1 MTPLTTKTPRLLLVH
16 GHDCPLLDIRQ
27 SLAQRYAFVE
37 CALEDLATY
46 AWPMPLDIIIDAPID
61 TIEQFQRVQAA
72 LRKRPKHE
80 PGIAF
85 VIDRM
90 ERALVLRAHA
100 LGAESV
106 IARPLNNW
114 SLFSSIDVLLNRARS
129 RIWSEKFG
137 AEAEG
142 LVAGTDVLDSLF
154 EFAASGTRLT
164 QRELYSKGDT
174 VIETLGETG
183 LGRWVEAVKAHHSR
197 TYRHSLLVT
206 GIAVGFGQHLRM
218 RQEDLQR
225 LAIGGLMHDIG
236 KATIPAE
243 LLEKAG
249 PLTEEETL
257 IVREHPNLGRG
268 ILSRQGGFAPEMID
282 VVAHHHEMLD
292 GSGYPDGLSGNQ
304 IHDLVRI
311 VTISDI
317 FAALIEERAYKSAIL
332 NENAYAMLDNMKGK
346 LDMSL
351 VQAFKPIAL
360 ETRLAA

>member
-1 MTPLTTKTPRLLLVH
+1 MSTKAPRLLLVH
-16 GHDCPLLDIRQ
+16 GHDCPRLDIRQ
-27 SLAQRYAFVE
+27 TLSQRYIFVE
-37 CALEDLATY
+37 CALTDLPSY
-46 AWPMPLDIIIDAPID
+46 SWPEPLDIVLDAPID
-61 TIEQFQRVQAA
+61 TIEDFQRVQAA
-72 LRKRPKHE
+72 LRRRPKHE

-85 VIDRM
+85 IIERQ

-100 LGAESV
+100 LGAETV
-106 IARPLNNW
+106 IARPLGARA
-114 SLFSSIDVLLNRARS
+114 LFSSIDLLLNRARS
-129 RIWSEKFG
+129 KMWSERFG
-137 AEAEG
+137 PEAEG
-142 LVAGTDVLDSLF
+142 LSAGTEVLDTLF
-154 EFAASGTRLT
+154 EFAANGTRLT
-164 QRELYSKGDT
+164 QRELYSRGDT

-206 GIAVGFGQHLRM
+206 GIAVGFGQLLGM
-218 RQEDLQR
+218 RQDDLQR

-249 PLTEEETL
+249 PLSEEEAM
-257 IVREHPNLGRG
+257 IVREHPSLGRG

-292 GSGYPDGLSGNQ
+292 GSGYPDALSGNQ
-304 IHDLVRI
+304 IRDLVRI

-317 FAALIEERAYKSAIL
+317 FAALIEERSYKTAIA
-332 NENAYAMLDNMKGK
+332 NEDAYAMLDGMKGK

-351 VQAFKPIAL
+351 VRAFRPIAL
-360 ETRLAA
+360 ETKLAA